1 MIHDPQ
7 EKFVVKTMT
16 RSEIASVLN
25 RRLDILKVPQ
35 WIDNQRTRLIRYDRR
50 LTHEVCTQFAANYP
64 ADYKKDMDW
73 CDPMIAWQADNAADI
88 TLGNIGLLVP
98 A

>member
-1 MIHDPQ
+1 MTHNPQ
-7 EKFVVKTMT
+7 ETFVVKTMT
-16 RSEIASVLN
+16 RSEIASALN
-25 RRLDILKVPQ
+25 RRLDVLKVPQ

-64 ADYKKDMDW
+64 GDW
-73 CDPMIAWQADNAADI
+73 DDPRSDWQAINAADI
-88 TLGNIGLLVP
+88 ALGSIGLLIP